1 MARRGSEAVCP
12 LTALQLAERLE
23 KPYLVCMMS
32 KQLAS
37 ILTTVN
43 APYSAQLDGAEL
55 AHCLSNFDLAKQYS
69 GQVSSF
75 LGEVP
80 AAEQQAFAYEFGI
93 ALADLKSFASNFAKW
108 SGQRYQLA
116 A

>member
-1 MARRGSEAVCP
+1 MSWEGSEAAYTP
-12 LTALQLAERLE
+12 TGLQLAERLE
-23 KPYLVCMMS
+23 KLYLCTMS

-37 ILTTVN
+37 VLTTVN

-55 AHCLSNFDLAKQYS
+55 AHCLSNFDLAKQFS

-75 LGEVP
+75 FGEVP

-93 ALADLKSFASNFAKW
+93 ALADLKSFASDFAKW
-108 SGQRYQLA
+108 SGQSYHLA
-116 A
+116 S

>member
-23 KPYLVCMMS
+23 NPYLCTMS

-37 ILTTVN
+37 VLTTVN
-43 APYSAQLDGAEL
+43 APYRAQLDGAEL
-55 AHCLSNFDLAKQYS
+55 AHCLSNIEIAKQFS

-80 AAEQQAFAYEFGI
+80 AAEQQAFAHEFGI
-93 ALADLKSFASNFAKW
+93 ALSDLKSFASEFAEW
-108 SGQRYQLA
+108 SGQSYQLA